1 MATLLE
7 NTKGM
12 TDSET
17 HLLSFSLDNLEID
30 PTRPH
35 KYPGNIVEKDNDT
48 KELYPTGC
56 VICRCM
62 NTKSLTCAYPQKQN
76 HELPL
81 KDCIIRPP
89 KLNRVKRCRQ
99 QYAAVSPVPI
109 NRRFNRKQLNRKWST
124 TDKFLLELSMNNN
137 NNSNECTNV
146 IPCTDDVTIDELASY
161 FEDLVHIPK
170 KMSDMAEL
178 MYN

>member
-7 NTKGM
+7 NSKSM

-17 HLLSFSLDNLEID
+17 HLLSFGLDNLEID
-30 PTRPH
+30 PTRTH
-35 KYPGNIVEKDNDT
+35 KYQGNNTEKDNDN
-48 KELYPTGC
+48 KEPYQSEC

-62 NTKSLTCAYPQKQN
+62 KTQSLNCVYPQKQN
-76 HELPL
+76 SEPAS
-81 KDCIIRPP
+81 KECILRPP
-89 KLNRVKRCRQ
+89 KLNRVERCKQ
-99 QYAAVSPVPI
+99 QYAAASPVPI
-109 NRRFNRKQLNRKWST
+109 NRKQRKHSNRKWPSN
-124 TDKFLLELSMNNN
+124 DELLSELSLNNN
-137 NNSNECTNV
+137 NNNNECTNI
-146 IPCTDDVTIDELASY
+146 IPCSDDVTIDELASY

>member
-7 NTKGM
+7 NSKGM
-12 TDSET
+12 TDSEA

-30 PTRPH
+30 PTRPYR
-35 KYPGNIVEKDNDT
+35 YPGNSFEKDKDNDN
-48 KELYPTGC
+48 KESNQSEC

-62 NTKSLTCAYPQKQN
+62 ERKSLNCVFPRVKNSEQ
-76 HELPL
+76 PL
-81 KDCIIRPP
+81 KECILRPP
-89 KLNRVKRCRQ
+89 KLNRADKCKQ
-99 QYAAVSPVPI
+99 QYAAASPVPI
-109 NRRFNRKQLNRKWST
+109 MRKHRRKHSNRKRL
-124 TDKFLLELSMNNN
+124 TDHEFLSDFSLNNN
-137 NNSNECTNV
+137 NNECTNV
-146 IPCTDDVTIDELASY
+146 IPCSDDVTIDELASY

>member
-1 MATLLE
+1 M
-7 NTKGM
+7 
-12 TDSET
+12 
-17 HLLSFSLDNLEID
+17 
-30 PTRPH
+30 
-35 KYPGNIVEKDNDT
+35 EKDNDN
-48 KELYPTGC
+48 KGPYPTGC

-62 NTKSLTCAYPQKQN
+62 NTKSLACAYPLKQN
-76 HELPL
+76 NELPS
-81 KDCIIRPP
+81 KDSILRPP
-89 KLNRVKRCRQ
+89 KLNRVERCKQ
-99 QYAAVSPVPI
+99 QYAAASPVPI
-109 NRRFNRKQLNRKWST
+109 NRRFHRKQFNRKWST
-124 TDKFLLELSMNNN
+124 DDELLSELSLNNN